1 MRGPEGPS
9 GPAGPAVCFIM
20 ESCLVCYALNRD
32 SLEYVELLDLQGQQ
46 EKMAREV
53 SLDYQ
58 EQKELLELEYKH
70 TASNF

>member
-1 MRGPEGPS
+1 
-9 GPAGPAVCFIM
+9 M
-20 ESCLVCYALNRD
+20 ESCLVCYAFNRD

-46 EKMAREV
+46 EKMVREV